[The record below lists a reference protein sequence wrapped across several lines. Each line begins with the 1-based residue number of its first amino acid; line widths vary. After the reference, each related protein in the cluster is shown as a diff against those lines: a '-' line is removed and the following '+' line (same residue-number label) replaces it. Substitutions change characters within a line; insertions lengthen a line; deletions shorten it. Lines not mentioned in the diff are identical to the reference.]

1 MLGGG
6 CPKQVPVFLECVLEN
21 GARWVVCGDGKEWIF
36 VIRWG
41 EVGGRGRGGGRREE
55 KGVAVLGEGADEG
68 ILQEVIGIASV
79 QEVGF

>member
-1 MLGGG
+1 M
-6 CPKQVPVFLECVLEN
+6 PVFLECVLED
-21 GARWVVCGDGKEWIF
+21 GAGWVVCGDGKEWIF

-41 EVGGRGRGGGRREE
+41 GGRGRGGGRREE

>member
-1 MLGGG
+1 MLGGR
-6 CPKQVPVFLECVLEN
+6 CPKQVLIFLECVLED
-21 GARWVVCGDGKEWIF
+21 GTGWVVCCYSKEWIF

-41 EVGGRGRGGGRREE
+41 GVGGGGRGSGGREK

-79 QEVGF
+79 QEVRF

>member
-6 CPKQVPVFLECVLEN
+6 CPKQVPIFLECVLED
-21 GARWVVCGDGKEWIF
+21 GTGWVVCCYSKEWIF

-41 EVGGRGRGGGRREE
+41 GGRGSGGREK
-55 KGVAVLGEGADEG
+55 KGVVVLGEGADEG

-79 QEVGF
+79 QEVRF

>member
-6 CPKQVPVFLECVLEN
+6 CPKQVPIFLECVLED
-21 GARWVVCGDGKEWIF
+21 GTGWVVYSDGKEWIF

-41 EVGGRGRGGGRREE
+41 GVGGGGRGGGGREE